1 MNKKTAP
8 SSIGNGIEEV
18 LDTAIKNG
26 KYLQQRVSNYT
37 ITSEMKKIIVSNSN
51 QRRTNN
57 ASNGREASKN

>member
-8 SSIGNGIEEV
+8 SSIGNRIEEV